1 MKFANKNIYV
11 LITTFSLTLLPAQV
25 AHAGKFY
32 PDVQSQAFNVTQN
45 IEEGQSFELSE
56 GQIRSRVEHKLVNY
70 LLGNTIDQYLDFG
83 ADDDIAKKSS
93 QRLKIRIDEHQLFL
107 IYQRQFY

>member
-1 MKFANKNIYV
+1 MKFAIKNIYILFATFF
-11 LITTFSLTLLPAQV
+11 LIFLPVQTV
-25 AHAGKFY
+25 YAGKY
-32 PDVQSQAFNVTQN
+32 YSELQSQLFNVTQN
-45 IEEGQSFELSE
+45 IEEAQSFELSA
-56 GQIRSRVEHKLVNY
+56 GQIRSRVEHQLVNL